1 MDDFPV
7 KVIRDTYIIK
17 KWLGKGKFGVVYHAE
32 NMTNGEQVAIKMEKT
47 DTEYSSI
54 KHEVRMMNYLFQH
67 GFRDLPKIHWYG
79 VEQTFTY
86 LAMCYY
92 DRSLESV
99 VVVEFSSLAKIMI
112 QCITI
117 LESIHELYVIHR
129 DIKPHNFM
137 IKNQQLYLIDYGL
150 ATFYM
155 DEEGEHLPN
164 KHQETI
170 TGTPLYLS
178 YYNYLGNT
186 LSRRDDLISLGY
198 MFLYLFT
205 GSLPW
210 SEALRSENRRFS
222 SASPPNTTHFE
233 GDTATT
239 IHLKSMENITQL
251 SYDDTSEK
259 FKKCFDSYMD
269 LCYQLQYDEKPHY
282 INLMKLFT
290 V

>member
-1 MDDFPV
+1 
-7 KVIRDTYIIK
+7 
-17 KWLGKGKFGVVYHAE
+17 
-32 NMTNGEQVAIKMEKT
+32 MTNGEQVAIKMEKT

-99 VVVEFSSLAKIMI
+99 VGVEFSSLAKIMI
-112 QCITI
+112 QCITM

-137 IKNQQLYLIDYGL
+137 IKNQQLYLIDFGL

-186 LSRRDDLISLGY
+186 LCRRDDLISLGY
-198 MFLYLFT
+198 MFLHLFT
-205 GSLPW
+205 GFLPW
-210 SEALRSENRRFS
+210 SEAR
-222 SASPPNTTHFE
+222 SASTTNFE
-233 GDTATT
+233 GDFYFQKTGEVKKQQDIVTT
-239 IHLKSMENITQL
+239 ISMKSMENITQL
-251 SYDDTSEK
+251 SYDDTSGK
-259 FKKCFDSYMD
+259 FKNCFDSYMEM
-269 LCYQLQYDEKPHY
+269 CYGLQYDEEPPY
-282 INLMKLFT
+282 EILYQLF

>member
-1 MDDFPV
+1 MDDAPV
-7 KVIRDTYIIK
+7 KVIRDTYLIK

-32 NMTNGEQVAIKMEKT
+32 NMTNGEQVAIKMEKNN
-47 DTEYSSI
+47 TEYSSI
-54 KHEVRMMNYLFQH
+54 KHEVRIMNYLFQH

-92 DRSLESV
+92 ERSLESIV
-99 VVVEFSSLAKIMI
+99 GVEFSRLAKIMI
-112 QCITI
+112 QCISI
-117 LESIHELYVIHR
+117 LESLHELFVIHR
-129 DIKPHNFM
+129 DIKPQNFM

-155 DEEGEHLPN
+155 DGEGEHVPN

-170 TGTPLYLS
+170 TGTPLFLS

-198 MFLYLFT
+198 MFLHLFK

-210 SEALRSENRRFS
+210 SQQ
-222 SASPPNTTHFE
+222 
-233 GDTATT
+233 DMVTT
-239 IHLKSMENITQL
+239 ITLKSLENITKL
-251 SYDDTSEK
+251 SYDDTSEN
-259 FKKCFDSYMD
+259 FKKCFDSYMEM
-269 LCYQLQYDEKPHY
+269 CYRLRYDEEPPY
-282 INLMKLFT
+282 ENLRQLF
-290 V
+290 VVLG

>member
-1 MDDFPV
+1 MDHSFVDDLPV
-7 KVIRDTYIIK
+7 KIIRDTYIIK

-79 VEQTFTY
+79 VENSFTY

-92 DRSLESV
+92 ERSLESV
-99 VVVEFSSLAKIMI
+99 IPVEFSRLAKIMI

-117 LESIHELYVIHR
+117 LESLHELFVIHR
-129 DIKPHNFM
+129 DIKPQNFM

-155 DEEGEHLPN
+155 DGEGEHVPN

-170 TGTPLYLS
+170 TGTPLFLS

-198 MFLYLFT
+198 MFLHLFT

-210 SEALRSENRRFS
+210 KQQ
-222 SASPPNTTHFE
+222 
-233 GDTATT
+233 DMVTT
-239 IHLKSMENITQL
+239 INMKSLDHIFQK
-251 SYDDTSEK
+251 SYRAADSSK
-259 FKKCFDSYMD
+259 FKNCFDSYMEM
-269 LCYQLQYDEKPHY
+269 CYRLQYDEEPPY
-282 INLMKLFT
+282 EILCQLLGC
-290 V
+290 